1 MIPLPSIV
9 WKMGGILLALTIV
22 AAGTAYEIHHIKT
35 SAVKSY
41 QTQQVV
47 VAQKQVITNQAAI
60 AGISASEAAGLK
72 QIAATAQESRNE
84 IQKRNDALV
93 GTNAALADTVSR
105 LQHRLANASQQPVV
119 VSKAA
124 ASGPVPD
131 GAGNAALSVG
141 LEQLVKFNTY
151 QFKLADENAVT
162 ITALQAVVTQD
173 RQICNGS
180 LPGVTP

>member
-1 MIPLPSIV
+1 VIPVPSIV
-9 WKMGGILLALTIV
+9 WKIGGVLLAMAIV
-22 AAGTAYEIHHIKT
+22 AAGATFEIHRVKT
-35 SAVKSY
+35 QAVDAYKQS
-41 QTQQVV
+41 QTV
-47 VAQKQVITNQAAI
+47 VAQKQVITNQTAV
-60 AGISASEAAGLK
+60 AGISASEAAGLR

-105 LQHRLANASQQPVV
+105 LQHRLAGTNQQPVV

-124 ASGPVPD
+124 AGGREPD
-131 GAGNAALSVG
+131 AASDATLPVG
-141 LEQLVKFNTY
+141 LADLVKFNAA
-151 QFKLADENAVT
+151 QFLAADEDAVT

-180 LPGVTP
+180 LPGLI